1 MQGGTYFGQSM
12 LATLTNLSPTE
23 FWIVA
28 GAVFL
33 AGAVRGFAGF
43 ALSAILMTTVVVIL
57 PPVELIPLAF
67 LLETAASLAMFR
79 GGAKDADMSVVWILA
94 IGSAIGVPI
103 GLYATVTI
111 SPEISKMVAL
121 SIVLLLTLAQ
131 LFRAVPASMGSR
143 VGLAVSGIVAG
154 VVTGLASV
162 GGMVVAL
169 YVLSS
174 KAEAKTMRASLV
186 MYLFVTM
193 FTSIIYLLLY
203 QVMTTTALSRG
214 VVFIPIVLA
223 GVFVGS
229 KMFRPT
235 LVKFYRQ
242 FCLLLL
248 VALSLLGLVRMVLS
262 ALIV

>member
-1 MQGGTYFGQSM
+1 M
-12 LATLTNLSPTE
+12 LFAITNLTPTE
-23 FWIVA
+23 FWMVA

-43 ALSAILMTTVVVIL
+43 ALSAILMASIVVIL

-79 GGAKDADMSVVWILA
+79 GGIRDADMAVVWVLA

-111 SPEISKMVAL
+111 SPDLSKILAL
-121 SIVLLLTLAQ
+121 AVVLTLALAQ

-143 VGLAVSGIVAG
+143 TGLAVSGVVAG
-154 VVTGLASV
+154 IVTGLASV

-193 FTSIIYLLLY
+193 FTSILYLLAY
-203 QVMTTTALSRG
+203 QIMNMPALMRG
-214 VVFIPIVLA
+214 LVFAPLVLA

-229 KMFRPT
+229 KLFRPA
-235 LVKFYRQ
+235 LAKFYRQ

-248 VALSLLGLVRMVLS
+248 VTLSLLGLARMLWS
-262 ALIV
+262 APTGLI